1 MGRNPDAWKT
11 APTDFDQLFSYFT
24 YRFVQ
29 LLDGAGF
36 SPAGWEEPWTM
47 TDYSQNPP
55 KKTVRPSEDFLPG
68 KPIYAFNW
76 NIFWE
81 SPTPDWTYLLANA
94 GYKTVITPA
103 SHLYFDHPEEPDTN
117 ERGYYWATRF
127 TDMERT
133 RDQRTSSVIRPLKR
147 FKLIL
152 EKNFQLATL

>member
-1 MGRNPDAWKT
+1 
-11 APTDFDQLFSYFT
+11 
-24 YRFVQ
+24 
-29 LLDGAGF
+29 
-36 SPAGWEEPWTM
+36 M
-47 TDYSQNPP
+47 TDYSQSPP
-55 KKTVRPSEDFLPG
+55 KKTVRPSDDFLPG

-81 SPTPDWTYLLANA
+81 DPTPDWTYLLANA

-133 RDQRTSSVIRPLKR
+133 RDQLTPSSIDD
-147 FKLIL
+147 
-152 EKNFQLATL
+152 